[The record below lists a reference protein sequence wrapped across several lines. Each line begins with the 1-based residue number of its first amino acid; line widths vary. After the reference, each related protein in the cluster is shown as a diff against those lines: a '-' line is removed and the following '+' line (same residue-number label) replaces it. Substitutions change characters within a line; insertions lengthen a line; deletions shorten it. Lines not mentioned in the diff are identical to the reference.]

1 MNPMLFLTL
10 QRLQF
15 LCDTMPVLLRKI
27 SEPEFSHKPSPEK
40 WSKKEILGH
49 LIDSAAN
56 NHQRFLRVQFE
67 DTPHIVYDQVNW
79 NRYSDH
85 QSAKTDHLISF
96 WEMYNRHLL
105 AIIQA
110 IPPPNLQRTCRTNEP
125 QPVALEWLI
134 EDYVRHLEHHLRQ
147 LTAY

>member
-1 MNPMLFLTL
+1 MLSQTV

-15 LCDTMPVLLRKI
+15 LCATIPALLRKI
-27 SEPEFSHKPSPEK
+27 SDEEFSEKPSPDK

-79 NRYSDH
+79 NRYSH
-85 QSAKTDHLISF
+85 HRAMNTQHLISF
-96 WEMYNRHLL
+96 WEIYNRHLL
-105 AIIQA
+105 AIIKT
-110 IPPPNLQRTCRTNEP
+110 ITPENLQRTCRINQPEP
-125 QPVALEWLI
+125 VTLQWLI
-134 EDYVRHLEHHLRQ
+134 EDYVRHLGHHLRQ
-147 LTAY
+147 VVDY